1 MTLSIKT
8 LVFVNVT
15 NITYLK
21 LIKSRI
27 VNNPGDNVVILYRY
41 VFVRV
46 ILFHCNICN
55 EWITVVHSLTMVLLA
70 TGGRG
75 NVRCASQYVMS
86 IQCILFFVTREII
99 YEIRT
104 SLLEL
109 VNDCHYIFLCIY
121 RGRSLMCVCLYTC
134 KTFTYD
140 SLTSYRHN

>member
-1 MTLSIKT
+1 
-8 LVFVNVT
+8 
-15 NITYLK
+15 
-21 LIKSRI
+21 
-27 VNNPGDNVVILYRY
+27 
-41 VFVRV
+41 
-46 ILFHCNICN
+46 
-55 EWITVVHSLTMVLLA
+55 
-70 TGGRG
+70 
-75 NVRCASQYVMS
+75 MS

-140 SLTSYRHN
+140 SLTSYKHN